1 MANIEK
7 HAPGEFCWVELATTD
22 QAAAQ
27 AFYAQI
33 FGWSAKNMPTGPGEV
48 YTIFQLEGRD
58 VAAGCGLRPDQLSGG
73 VPPHWSLYVSVQ
85 SADATAALAKEL
97 GGTVLAPPFDVFDA
111 GRMAVLQ
118 DPTGAVFSL
127 WQPNK
132 NPGTAITGSHGT
144 LCWADLSTPD
154 QARAGQFYSDL
165 FGWQIMKE
173 DEDPAHNYWHIKNG
187 EEFIGGIPPAS
198 HHQPGV
204 PAHWLAYFT
213 VSDCDSTAAEA
224 KKIGGKLYMPPT
236 DFEDVGR
243 ISVIADPQGATFA
256 IFKAAARGASGS

>member
-1 MANIEK
+1 MSNIEK
-7 HAPGEFCWVELATTD
+7 HAPGDFCWVELATTD

-33 FGWSAKNMPTGPGEV
+33 FGWAAKDFPIGPNEL
-48 YTIFQLEGRD
+48 YTIFELEGRS
-58 VAAGCGLRPDQLSGG
+58 AAAACALRPDQLSGG
-73 VPPHWSLYVSVQ
+73 VPPHWNLYVAVQ
-85 SADATAALAKEL
+85 NADATAARAKEL
-97 GGTVLAPPFDVFDA
+97 GGTVLASPFDVFDS

-118 DPTGAVFSL
+118 DPTGAAISL

-132 NPGTAITGSHGT
+132 FPGTEITGAKGT

-165 FGWQIMKE
+165 FGWQMMKE

-187 EEFIGGIPPAS
+187 EELIGGIQAAS
-198 HHQPGV
+198 QRQPGV
-204 PAHWLAYFT
+204 SAHWLAYFT
-213 VSDCDSTAAEA
+213 VSDCDVTAAEA
-224 KKIGGKLYMPPT
+224 KKLGAQLYMPPT

-243 ISVIADPQGATFA
+243 ISVMADPQGAAFA
-256 IFKAAARGASGS
+256 IFKAAARSAGVA

>member
-1 MANIEK
+1 MPNIET
-7 HAPGEFCWVELATTD
+7 HAPGQFCWIELATTD

-33 FGWSAKNMPTGPGEV
+33 FGWSANNMPIGPDEV

-58 VAAGCGLRPDQLSGG
+58 AAAACKLRPDQLSRG
-73 VPPHWSLYVSVQ
+73 VPPHWNLYVAVQ
-85 SADATAALAKEL
+85 SADATAARAEQLGAK
-97 GGTVLAPPFDVFDA
+97 VLAAPFDVFDA

-118 DPTGAVFSL
+118 DPMGATFSL

-132 NPGTAITGSHGT
+132 FPGTGITGSHGT

-154 QARAGQFYSDL
+154 QPRAGQFYSDL
-165 FGWQIMKE
+165 FGWQIIKE
-173 DEDPAHNYWHIKNG
+173 DEAAAHNYWHIKNG

-198 HHQPGV
+198 HRQPGT
-204 PAHWLAYFT
+204 PPHWLAYFA
-213 VSDCDSTAAEA
+213 VSDCDASATQA
-224 KKIGGKLYMPPT
+224 KNLGAKLYMPPT
-236 DFEDVGR
+236 DFENVGR